1 MARICCLG
9 AVDLEGV
16 ALLSAALGRAG
27 EEALALLGGLNVPEL
42 AKLAPDILIV
52 DLDRLDVDPLEM
64 LRRLRFVLPGCI
76 IIVYTAIL
84 ECNWARDC
92 HLAGANGLLSKAS
105 GEAELVLGLVRAIR
119 NGCWTDPRLVA

>member
-1 MARICCLG
+1 MLG
-9 AVDLEGV
+9 
-16 ALLSAALGRAG
+16 S
-27 EEALALLGGLNVPEL
+27 LNVPEL
-42 AKLAPDILIV
+42 AKMAPDILIV

-92 HLAGANGLLSKAS
+92 HLAGANGLLCKAS
-105 GEAELVLGLVRAIR
+105 DETELVLGLVQAIR
-119 NGCWTDPRLVA
+119 SGCWTDPRFAA